1 MDYIVSCGL
10 LLTNWSFFLLGL
22 LIGFSDQSVAEIKK
36 YTLCNEKV
44 DMEAKGIQQG
54 ELELA
59 INTNTGS
66 DSRVSCDFTVTAEN
80 GRHVMFYF
88 TDLFLGSP
96 NFTERVDRAC
106 IEPRD
111 INGNYETFLAGMRPY
126 ICSRTQVDIGSKVY
140 ATTGNALS
148 LRFYRNRGYGI
159 RVYVKLVFTAFRL
172 GSCRTTERKCNNERC
187 IAHDIV
193 CNDRNPCGDN
203 SDCPTGLEHLSSW
216 AMSGIVILAL
226 LCGGIVIIMATV
238 CLQRAGNKNY
248 DLDDV
253 TIPANGMVHHECPH
267 VEMNEV
273 PNIDKKPN
281 TNFDRGSKRQSFNES
296 NNKLS
301 GSTEEGEDEDLLRAE
316 SDSQCRSD
324 REKLIQTL
332 NNSTLA
338 VDKAGML
345 KDDQFK
351 SKKPT
356 HVVTVKTYSNGSG
369 TSSSMINNR
378 GGVTTFTGAA
388 QSDTRVDF
396 NSNSNATRPHSSGLY
411 FSEHSLVF
419 SDSDSGNED
428 ENRLQRVHDFSRQ
441 SLKTKY
447 VRPFDDH
454 ISDVKAI
461 ELNTSSEML
470 VMIQPPPPPY
480 GV

>member
-1 MDYIVSCGL
+1 
-10 LLTNWSFFLLGL
+10 
-22 LIGFSDQSVAEIKK
+22 
-36 YTLCNEKV
+36 
-44 DMEAKGIQQG
+44 MEAQGIQQG

-59 INTNTGS
+59 IHTYSGS
-66 DSRVSCDFTVTAEN
+66 DSRVSCDFTVSAGN

-111 INGNYETFLAGMRPY
+111 INGNYETFLTGMRPY
-126 ICSRTQVDIGSKVY
+126 ICSRVQVEIGSKVY

-193 CNDRNPCGDN
+193 CNDRNPCGDH

-238 CLQRAGNKNY
+238 CLQRVGNKNY

-253 TIPANGMVHHECPH
+253 TIPANGMVHHESPH
-267 VEMNEV
+267 FEMNEV
-273 PNIDKKPN
+273 QSSDRKSN
-281 TNFDRGSKRQSFNES
+281 TNYDKGSKQQSSNKS

-301 GSTEEGEDEDLLRAE
+301 GFTGGEDEDLLRAE
-316 SDSQCRSD
+316 SDSQYRSD
-324 REKLIQTL
+324 REKLIHSL
-332 NNSTLA
+332 NSSRLAIGIASKLENDHFNSL
-338 VDKAGML
+338 
-345 KDDQFK
+345 
-351 SKKPT
+351 KPT
-356 HVVTVKTYSNGSG
+356 QAVTVKTYSNGSG
-369 TSSSMINNR
+369 SSSTMMINT
-378 GGVTTFTGAA
+378 GTGVTTFGETAEN
-388 QSDTRVDF
+388 DTRDDL
-396 NSNSNATRPHSSGLY
+396 NSNPSVTRLHSSGLY
-411 FSEHSLVF
+411 FSGHSLVF

-441 SLKTKY
+441 ALDTKY
-447 VRPFDDH
+447 VRPF
-454 ISDVKAI
+454 
-461 ELNTSSEML
+461 
-470 VMIQPPPPPY
+470 
-480 GV
+480 

>member
-1 MDYIVSCGL
+1 
-10 LLTNWSFFLLGL
+10 
-22 LIGFSDQSVAEIKK
+22 
-36 YTLCNEKV
+36 
-44 DMEAKGIQQG
+44 MEAQGIQQG

-59 INTNTGS
+59 IHTNTGS
-66 DSRVSCDFTVTAEN
+66 DSRVSCDFTVTAGN

-88 TDLFLGSP
+88 TDLFLGSQ

-111 INGNYETFLAGMRPY
+111 INGNYETFLTGMRPY
-126 ICSRTQVDIGSKVY
+126 ICSRTQVEIGSKVY

-193 CNDRNPCGDN
+193 CNDRNPCGDH

-226 LCGGIVIIMATV
+226 LCGGIVIIMATA

-273 PNIDKKPN
+273 PNIDKNPH
-281 TNFDRGSKRQSFNES
+281 TNYDRGSKRQSFNES
-296 NNKLS
+296 NNKLP

-369 TSSSMINNR
+369 TSRSMINNR

-461 ELNTSSEML
+461 KLNTSSEML
-470 VMIQPPPPPY
+470 AMIQPPPPPY

>member
-1 MDYIVSCGL
+1 MD
-10 LLTNWSFFLLGL
+10 
-22 LIGFSDQSVAEIKK
+22 
-36 YTLCNEKV
+36 TLCNEKV

-111 INGNYETFLAGMRPY
+111 INGNYETFLA
-126 ICSRTQVDIGSKVY
+126 
-140 ATTGNALS
+140 
-148 LRFYRNRGYGI
+148 
-159 RVYVKLVFTAFRL
+159 

-388 QSDTRVDF
+388 QSDTRVD
-396 NSNSNATRPHSSGLY
+396 
-411 FSEHSLVF
+411 
-419 SDSDSGNED
+419 
-428 ENRLQRVHDFSRQ
+428 
-441 SLKTKY
+441 
-447 VRPFDDH
+447 
-454 ISDVKAI
+454 
-461 ELNTSSEML
+461 
-470 VMIQPPPPPY
+470 
-480 GV
+480 

>member
-1 MDYIVSCGL
+1 MHFVGVVLNQNNAIGCPGRLDPFVLHKTSCMVIYFTTFLRMMD
-10 LLTNWSFFLLGL
+10 
-22 LIGFSDQSVAEIKK
+22 
-36 YTLCNEKV
+36 TLCNEKV

-111 INGNYETFLAGMRPY
+111 INGNYETFLA
-126 ICSRTQVDIGSKVY
+126 
-140 ATTGNALS
+140 
-148 LRFYRNRGYGI
+148 
-159 RVYVKLVFTAFRL
+159 

-273 PNIDKKPN
+273 PNIDKKPH
-281 TNFDRGSKRQSFNES
+281 TN
-296 NNKLS
+296 L
-301 GSTEEGEDEDLLRAE
+301 
-316 SDSQCRSD
+316 
-324 REKLIQTL
+324 
-332 NNSTLA
+332 
-338 VDKAGML
+338 
-345 KDDQFK
+345 
-351 SKKPT
+351 
-356 HVVTVKTYSNGSG
+356 
-369 TSSSMINNR
+369 
-378 GGVTTFTGAA
+378 TGA
-388 QSDTRVDF
+388 QNDNLSMKVIT
-396 NSNSNATRPHSSGLY
+396 NCPG
-411 FSEHSLVF
+411 
-419 SDSDSGNED
+419 
-428 ENRLQRVHDFSRQ
+428 LQRRVKM
-441 SLKTKY
+441 KT
-447 VRPFDDH
+447 F
-454 ISDVKAI
+454 
-461 ELNTSSEML
+461 
-470 VMIQPPPPPY
+470 
-480 GV
+480 